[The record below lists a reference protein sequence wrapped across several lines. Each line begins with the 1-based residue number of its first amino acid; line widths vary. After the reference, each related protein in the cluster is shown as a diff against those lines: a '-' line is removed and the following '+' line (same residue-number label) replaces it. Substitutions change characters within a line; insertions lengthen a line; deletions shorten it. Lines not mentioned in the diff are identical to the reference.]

1 MDSIGTP
8 WMWAAFGAFVTLA
21 LFVDLR
27 VLRHAGPHRVTMREA
42 LAWSAAWV
50 ALALVFNA
58 ALWWYVEAR
67 HGAALATEVALQ
79 FFTGYLVEK
88 TLAVDN
94 IFVFLLLFNYFAV
107 PAEQQ
112 QRVLVYGVLGAIVLR
127 AIMILLGAALIA
139 RFDWILYL
147 FGGFLLLTGIKMLW
161 TAGEQPDLEANPIL
175 RWIRSHLRVT
185 PGYHDGRF
193 VVGAGA
199 DRRYTPLFVVM
210 VMIGVTDL
218 VFAVDSIPAIFAITT
233 DPFIVLTS
241 NVFAVLGLRA
251 LFFMLA
257 GVAERFH
264 LLGHGLALVLVLIG
278 AKMLVADVWHV
289 PTFVSLGI
297 VATIIA
303 GSMLLSVV
311 LPPRPPTQRRRDRV
325 GELVLGALSREIH
338 APATDPGSGNT
349 LAVLEREFPDLR
361 HRVAGRTVLDFG
373 CGDGHQ
379 AAALAALGAR
389 VTGLDTSTKALEA
402 ARAAHPGLRFVES
415 TDETFDVVVSQNAME
430 HFPQPEETL
439 QRMLDR
445 VGPGGSLLLTFGP
458 PWFAPYGAHMRF
470 FCRVPW
476 IQLLFSERAIMAV
489 RARYRRDGATR
500 FEDVEQGLNRMSVAR
515 FERMIDGMRVTQRHY
530 RCVRGLQFLAR
541 IPLLRE
547 LFVNQVTVV
556 VAPEA
561 SAREGAQAQHA
572 PGFERRAGRTTSI
585 APR

>member
-27 VLRHAGPHRVTMREA
+27 LLRHAGPHRVTMREA

-50 ALALVFNA
+50 ALALAFNA
-58 ALWWYVEAR
+58 GLWWYLEAR
-67 HGAALATEVALQ
+67 HGAGVATEVALQ

-112 QRVLVYGVLGAIVLR
+112 QRVLVFGVLGAIVLR

-161 TAGEQPDLEANPIL
+161 TAGEQPDLEANPVL

-185 PGYHDGRF
+185 PDYHGGRF
-193 VVGAGA
+193 SVGEGA
-199 DRRYTPLFVVM
+199 ARRWTPLFVVM
-210 VMIGVTDL
+210 VMIGITDL

-251 LFFMLA
+251 LFFLLA
-257 GVAERFH
+257 GVADRFH
-264 LLGHGLALVLVLIG
+264 LLAHGLALVLVLIG

-289 PTFVSLGI
+289 PTFASLAV

-303 GSMLLSVV
+303 GSMLLSVL
-311 LPPRPPTQRRRDRV
+311 LPPRPRDARSRDRL
-325 GELVLGALSREIH
+325 GELVLGALSSEVP
-338 APATDPGSGNT
+338 APATPAGTPDP
-349 LAVLEREFPDLR
+349 LAVLKREFPDLR
-361 HRVAGRTVLDFG
+361 ARIAGRTVLDFG

-389 VTGLDTSTKALEA
+389 VTGLDTSAKALA
-402 ARAAHPGLRFVES
+402 TARATYPELRFVES
-415 TDETFDVVVSQNAME
+415 TEDTFDVVVSQNAME

-439 QRMLDR
+439 RRMLER
-445 VGPGGSLLLTFGP
+445 LRPGGSLLLTFGP
-458 PWFAPYGAHMRF
+458 PWYAPYGAHMRF

-489 RARYRRDGATR
+489 RARFRRDGATR

-515 FERMIDGMRVTQRHY
+515 FERMLDGLAVTHRHY
-530 RCVRGLQFLAR
+530 RCIRGLQFLAR

-556 VAPEA
+556 V
-561 SAREGAQAQHA
+561 SARQAVRREPFATSTGNAGVPDA
-572 PGFERRAGRTTSI
+572 PA
-585 APR
+585 